1 MPEAKVKAKSKVGS
15 LEDSQGELSSE
26 SKVKAE
32 MLNDFFST
40 IHYREDEKDTPVL
53 NPLCHAKLVDIDV
66 SVDIIIL
73 RAKLSGAV
81 YCNRSCLWVCLFV
94 AGSVGLLPR

>member
-32 MLNDFFST
+32 MLNDYFST
-40 IHYREDEKDTPVL
+40 
-53 NPLCHAKLVDIDV
+53 
-66 SVDIIIL
+66 
-73 RAKLSGAV
+73 LS
-81 YCNRSCLWVCLFV
+81 
-94 AGSVGLLPR
+94 